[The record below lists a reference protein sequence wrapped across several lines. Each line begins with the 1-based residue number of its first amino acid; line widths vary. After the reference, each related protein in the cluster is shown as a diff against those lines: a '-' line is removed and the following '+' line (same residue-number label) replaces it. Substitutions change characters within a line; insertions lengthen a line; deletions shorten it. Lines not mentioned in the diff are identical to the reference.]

1 MRKFILILIGC
12 FFVAFPTTCLG
23 ATDWYGSMNA
33 GVTFVS
39 DSDITYNEPG
49 FSGTEK
55 LEYDTGYT
63 FGLAF
68 GKKMEQMRLE
78 GEVSYG
84 RNEVDSVDG
93 ISIPSGYSIET
104 SLLNFMFNGYYDFKS
119 GSDLT
124 PYITAG
130 AGFSRVEADINLV
143 PIVDDNYDDTVFA
156 YQLGAGVGY
165 AMSEIMTLDFRYRF
179 LGTADPEFSYPGGT
193 AEAEIFSHNLTV
205 GIHMAF

>member
-1 MRKFILILIGC
+1 MKKFVLILTGC

-55 LEYDTGYT
+55 WEYDAGYT

-84 RNEVDSVDG
+84 LNEVDSVDG

-130 AGFSRVEADINLV
+130 AGFSRVEADIKLV

-179 LGTADPEFSYPGGT
+179 LGTADPEFSYPVGT